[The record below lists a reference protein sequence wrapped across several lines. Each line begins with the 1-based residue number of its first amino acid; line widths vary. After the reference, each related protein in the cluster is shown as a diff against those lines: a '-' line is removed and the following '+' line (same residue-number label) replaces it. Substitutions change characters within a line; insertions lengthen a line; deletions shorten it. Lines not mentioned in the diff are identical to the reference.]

1 MLYFSDEF
9 TQLLEPFTLILDIW
23 SQWVQTISHTRV
35 DIADMLF
42 T

>member
-1 MLYFSDEF
+1 MLNFSDEF
-9 TQLLEPFTLILDIW
+9 TQLLEPFTLILDIC
-23 SQWVQTISHTRV
+23 SQWVQTIHTRV